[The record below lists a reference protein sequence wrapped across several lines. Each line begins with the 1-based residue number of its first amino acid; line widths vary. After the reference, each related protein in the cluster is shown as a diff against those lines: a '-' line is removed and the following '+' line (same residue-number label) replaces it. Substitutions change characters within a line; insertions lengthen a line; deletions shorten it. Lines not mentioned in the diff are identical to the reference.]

1 MEGPEMKKKNRE
13 ESCSTHKNSYSED
26 PASSPVGISHLT
38 SDEKTRLLKDTYVF
52 WGFSERELK
61 ELCTIIDM
69 KHYPVG
75 YTLFEEGSS
84 GSEMFIIITG
94 SVSIS
99 MESSSLERG
108 VHIILKK
115 NNFFGEMS
123 LLDDRPRSASA
134 MIMTEGILITITK
147 QEFRKLIKKFPQ
159 FSINLMSTLCE
170 RLRKANDLML
180 QLGQHLTPT

>member
-1 MEGPEMKKKNRE
+1 MEGLKMKKRSKE
-13 ESCSTHKNSYSED
+13 DSHAPQMNSYSED
-26 PASSPVGISHLT
+26 TASSPVGISHLT
-38 SDEKTRLLKDTYVF
+38 SDEKTRLLKDTDIF

-134 MIMTEGILITITK
+134 MVMTEGILIAITK
-147 QEFRKLIKKFPQ
+147 QDFRKLIKKFPQ

-180 QLGQHLTPT
+180 QLGQQLART